1 MATKLLLR
9 RFPRRPSRR
18 PTRRTR
24 RSATWTPHLP
34 ENGWIGRAFLED
46 WFDPRKSLQYFRIS
60 GSMLVRWR
68 LVRYMGRRIFV
79 DSSMSHLRTFITRH
93 NLDLKADHSV
103 VSVPVEALYEANE
116 LAYNLISGV
125 DPQDDKHG
133 FVVQAHLNLLGRLF
147 EQASGMLVCI
157 TTKSYTSAE
166 ALGRVVVEGAI
177 NFMYLSIHAHDK
189 TLVAYIESWLNEHQ
203 RKLKEFIDNYSLVE
217 AAAEA
222 VSGMRQRHAAI
233 ELQRTVFEQMI
244 TDLRLDR
251 VAPRDAWPKSLFQR
265 FQGVNREHDYYTS
278 YHRLSSASHL
288 AAEDTL
294 NWLLGIGLGNP
305 KMLKNLAIEAVSY
318 SVMMSRIAVTFFVD
332 AAIFCCI
339 GHHRLEVEPF
349 SEIKLK
355 LQESIAEVE
364 VSAGVPK
371 CI

>member
-1 MATKLLLR
+1 
-9 RFPRRPSRR
+9 
-18 PTRRTR
+18 
-24 RSATWTPHLP
+24 
-34 ENGWIGRAFLED
+34 
-46 WFDPRKSLQYFRIS
+46 
-60 GSMLVRWR
+60 
-68 LVRYMGRRIFV
+68 
-79 DSSMSHLRTFITRH
+79 
-93 NLDLKADHSV
+93 
-103 VSVPVEALYEANE
+103 
-116 LAYNLISGV
+116 
-125 DPQDDKHG
+125 
-133 FVVQAHLNLLGRLF
+133 
-147 EQASGMLVCI
+147 
-157 TTKSYTSAE
+157 
-166 ALGRVVVEGAI
+166 
-177 NFMYLSIHAHDK
+177 
-189 TLVAYIESWLNEHQ
+189 
-203 RKLKEFIDNYSLVE
+203 
-217 AAAEA
+217 
-222 VSGMRQRHAAI
+222 MRQRHAAI